1 MRLALSPWQTEP
13 VLRRGPSGCREIA
26 VWSRCDHRQA
36 RRLLHAARVPQ
47 LLQLSTRP
55 IMEGMKVTAT
65 GYDSRP
71 AHAAMQRYV
80 DGNLLS
86 GFSSAVLVGKD
97 LVDVKCIGRAAGVGS
112 DQLPVVIN
120 AEPISKDLKR

>member
-1 MRLALSPWQTEP
+1 
-13 VLRRGPSGCREIA
+13 
-26 VWSRCDHRQA
+26 
-36 RRLLHAARVPQ
+36 
-47 LLQLSTRP
+47 
-55 IMEGMKVTAT
+55 MEGMKVTAT